1 MSLHLELT
9 LTCLPEIAKES
20 HFALL
25 RVEASQKE
33 CDSRIL
39 ASSHER
45 KATTR
50 RDNQDGLR
58 QVGCVH
64 IIIISL
70 FQCLF
75 MLPSLA
81 SS

>member
-1 MSLHLELT
+1 MSLRLELT

-20 HFALL
+20 HFAFP

-33 CDSRIL
+33 CDARIL

-45 KATTR
+45 QASTR
-50 RDNQDGLR
+50 VDNQNGLR

-64 IIIISL
+64 IFFLRI
-70 FQCLF
+70 FN
-75 MLPSLA
+75 A
-81 SS
+81 